1 MVKGNHFG
9 ELTAAAGA
17 LAAVGI
23 LVLIM
28 TLMVD
33 VRFAGATFPGQPGKI
48 AYFSPVGSPG
58 TDADIYTINP
68 NGNGQFPVTKN
79 NTGGYDPSFS
89 PNGKRIAYA
98 GWDGHDWEIYI
109 IDARDRAR
117 VQLTQNGTDDFSPRG
132 GTVRSW
138 LLRIVT

>member
-1 MVKGNHFG
+1 MCGLRERPFRANPARWPI
-9 ELTAAAGA
+9 LAPSGA
-17 LAAVGI
+17 
-23 LVLIM
+23 
-28 TLMVD
+28 
-33 VRFAGATFPGQPGKI
+33 
-48 AYFSPVGSPG
+48 PG
-58 TDADIYTINP
+58 TDSDIYTINP

>member
-48 AYFSPVGSPG
+48 AYFSPVGSPRHRRRYLH
-58 TDADIYTINP
+58 DQP
-68 NGNGQFPVTKN
+68 KRKWSV
-79 NTGGYDPSFS
+79 PSNQKQYGRLRSFLLA
-89 PNGKRIAYA
+89 KRQVDSLC
-98 GWDGHDWEIYI
+98 GLGRTRLGDLHH
-109 IDARDRAR
+109 R
-117 VQLTQNGTDDFSPRG
+117 
-132 GTVRSW
+132 RS
-138 LLRIVT
+138 R